1 MMMMNKPNWR
11 LLATAAVVSAAL
23 TACGGDDGND
33 GNSGED
39 GRPGGE
45 PATSVSTL
53 NLKVTDASF
62 NNGLP
67 VFTLLATNED
77 DEAVVG
83 LQGLK
88 VNVAQL
94 LPAGHQVVGDPTKW
108 QFAGDDSRNGAAE
121 IVDQKNGYYT
131 VTFTSLDKA
140 QLDPNFT
147 RRLNIV
153 SPAGTLIDGTTEVPN
168 GQASFDYNAAG
179 AAADY
184 TRNIVATDSCAACHG
199 EGNGIHHS
207 NYIEPE
213 TCATCHDG
221 LKAEGGRTSRS
232 FAVLVHDVHK
242 VAAEKD
248 ENGKSEYPTELS
260 SCNVCHETSAP
271 AEELAITEWG
281 NWSAVP
287 SKENCASCHADNNH
301 IMEQA
306 DSSRCASCHTAEG
319 TGVVKG
325 TIDAHLGE
333 WNDAA
338 EVISQWG
345 SDVEMAYFADTDT
358 TTVTVSI
365 TDANGQKLAA
375 DQVLPQIKRLEVLT
389 NLGPNYPVLSYYTG
403 SHLDAVSNGEL
414 ANNTT
419 IVDGNFVLPITGLP
433 YGAEGTDAD
442 TAFSFVGLA
451 ACSKGN
457 AIVACADVA
466 DPDNTDN
473 YTGMKANMAFVTK
486 SGFAPSKRHTDSLEF
501 SKCEGCHNDNWQ
513 IHKGHH
519 SGFVMTEQVA
529 HDEEGKVI
537 GLDGCVTCHTPD
549 GTYAPTKNGAWEQK
563 LHVVHGDKNIINDCT
578 QCHTSFNL
586 NAFAKKGAINTG
598 VTVDGNAGYGTPITA
613 TCASCHSYPS
623 AIDHMTGETF
633 GNGKFNLD
641 KADAQLAVSAE
652 NCFVC
657 HAPDVADHSNV
668 KF

>member
-33 GNSGED
+33 GNAGNP

-53 NLKVTDASF
+53 NLSVTDASF
-62 NNGLP
+62 TNGLP

-94 LPAGHQVVGDPTKW
+94 LPAGHNVVGDPSKW
-108 QFAGDDSRNGAAE
+108 QVAGHNSKYGAAE

-131 VTFTSLDKA
+131 VTFTSLEKA
-140 QLDPNFT
+140 ELDPNFT

-153 SPAGTLIDGTTEVPN
+153 SPAGTLVDGTTSVPN
-168 GQASFDYNAAG
+168 AEVAFDYNAAG
-179 AAADY
+179 ADADY
-184 TRNIVATDSCAACHG
+184 TRNIVAADACAACHG
-199 EGNGIHHS
+199 DDIAIKHS
-207 NYIEPE
+207 YTSPE
-213 TCATCHDG
+213 TCASCHDG
-221 LKAEGGRTSRS
+221 MKADGGRTSRS

-242 VAAEKD
+242 VAAAED
-248 ENGKSEYPTELS
+248 ADGHIQYPTELS

-271 AEELAITEWG
+271 ADELAITEWG

-287 SKENCASCHADNNH
+287 SKENCSSCHADNNH
-301 IMEQA
+301 ILEQA
-306 DSSRCASCHTAEG
+306 DSSRCASCHTPEG

-325 TIDAHLGE
+325 TIEAHLGE

-338 EVISQWG
+338 AVISQWG
-345 SDVEMAYFADTDT
+345 SEAELSYDATSDSTSI
-358 TTVTVSI
+358 TVTI
-365 TDANGQKLAA
+365 TDAAGQKLAA
-375 DQVLPQIKRLEVLT
+375 DQVLPQIKRIEVLT
-389 NLGPNYPVLSYYTG
+389 NVGPNYPVLSYGAG
-403 SHLDAVSNGEL
+403 SHQDAVVNGEL
-414 ANNTT
+414 ASGTT
-419 IVDGNFVLPITGLP
+419 IVDGSFVMPVVDHNGDPLP
-433 YGAEGTDAD
+433 YGAAGSDAD
-442 TAFSFVGLA
+442 TAFSFIGLA
-451 ACSKGN
+451 VCSQSN
-457 AIVACADVA
+457 AIVDCADVA
-466 DPDNTDN
+466 NPDDKAN

-486 SGFAPSKRHTDSLEF
+486 SGEANSTRHTDSLEF
-501 SKCEGCHNDNWQ
+501 NKCAGCHNDNWQ
-513 IHKGHH
+513 IHKGYH
-519 SGFVMTEQVA
+519 SGFVM
-529 HDEEGKVI
+529 DDLEG
-537 GLDGCVTCHTPD
+537 GLSGCVTCHTPD
-549 GTYAPTKNGAWEQK
+549 GTYAFNNNGAFEQK
-563 LHVVHGDKNIINDCT
+563 LHVVHGEKNIISDCT

-586 NAFAKKGAINTG
+586 DAFAKKGPINTG
-598 VTVDGNAGYGTPITA
+598 AGANPYADGLYGTPITA
-613 TCASCHSYPS
+613 TCASCHSYAS
-623 AIDHMTGETF
+623 AIDHMTGETL
-633 GNGKFNLD
+633 GNGKFNVD